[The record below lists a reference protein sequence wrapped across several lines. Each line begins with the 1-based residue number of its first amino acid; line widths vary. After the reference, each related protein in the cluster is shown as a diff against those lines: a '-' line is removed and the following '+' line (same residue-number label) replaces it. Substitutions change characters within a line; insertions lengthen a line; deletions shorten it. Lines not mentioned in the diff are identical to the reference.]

1 MALVLIDSPAQ
12 PLRRCIEATSKII
25 YKSHLPQR
33 QWYRILSYFSC
44 HWKVSY
50 YVLHDSGALLT
61 IAYRTHPLFQTVL
74 RENYAFKY
82 PCIHVPHRV
91 LERHVTVYD
100 RIFHVC
106 Q

>member
-1 MALVLIDSPAQ
+1 MIRNLVHISAVRAFHIMSFTIP
-12 PLRRCIEATSKII
+12 S
-25 YKSHLPQR
+25 
-33 QWYRILSYFSC
+33 
-44 HWKVSY
+44 
-50 YVLHDSGALLT
+50 ALLT
-61 IAYRTHPLFQTVL
+61 IAYRTHPLLQTVL

-100 RIFHVC
+100 RIFHMC